1 MSLHPETPDSVR
13 RVVLPSGKTIE
24 IVYVPESNACPAHRP
39 SALEE
44 VHVCPACSSQL
55 VYPVAWDEAERGAWA
70 LVLRC
75 PNCEWQGE
83 GVYDHATVEQLDE
96 ELDRGAQ
103 ALMRD
108 LRQLAHANMEDEVD
122 RFARALAA
130 DHVWPM
136 DF

>member
-24 IVYVPESNACPAHRP
+24 IVYYPESTAPVHRP

-44 VHVCPACSSQL
+44 VHVCRACSSKL
-55 VYPVAWDEAERGAWA
+55 VYPVAWDEAEHGSWS

-75 PNCEWQGE
+75 PNCEWHGE
-83 GVYDHATVEQLDE
+83 GVYDHATVERLDQ

-108 LRQLAHANMEDEVD
+108 LRQLAHANMEDEAD
-122 RFARALAA
+122 RFAQALEA
-130 DHVWPM
+130 DQVWPM